1 MKKILAVLL
10 VFAMTM
16 ALALPAFAD
25 EPTTGGSTTGQTAGD
40 STINISGRYD
50 NTQQSQ
56 EAPVV
61 STDIVWDSTMKFTY
75 TKPSPGT
82 WNDQTHQYEGQTY
95 GGWDDTEKMPI
106 TVTNHSDVYINVALT
121 FAKTCNEDIY
131 GVFFTKDNT
140 GNYTPIIESNAFG
153 LESAVGKSKTEA
165 DSKVLYLGIE
175 GDPITNEGKIGTV
188 TVTIANATRKVST
201 AEEFMAA
208 AYGDSATGGHI
219 ILMND
224 IDIGDKPVYIQKEI
238 LIDLNGHKLTS
249 SSGWDTIYNL
259 NPNTIIKNG
268 TIENTGGAPL
278 IETAYGDSITIMDCT
293 LKSAGKVAMRVTLG
307 SNEDDAVIKLHN
319 VKIDTDRTDYW
330 LSLLVPDVYNGKCR
344 IELSGDIEDGTG
356 LILPREMTDAKSV
369 SGIAA
374 FDAHNTEFDLTQ
386 DHSSFLEI
394 TVGVGVY
401 LHFDP
406 TNYCDG
412 NSYNVS
418 SEDDGTYYVT
428 SK

>member
-75 TKPSPGT
+75 TKPNPGT
-82 WNDQTHQYEGQTY
+82 WNDQTHQYDGKTD
-95 GGWDDTEKMPI
+95 GGWDSTEKMPI
-106 TVTNHSDVYINVALT
+106 TVTNHSDVYINVALAFT
-121 FAKTCNEDIY
+121 KTCNENIS
-131 GVFFTKDNT
+131 GVFFTKDST
-140 GNYTPIIESNAFG
+140 GYYTPITGSEKFV
-153 LESAVGKSKTEA
+153 LDSAVGKSKTEA
-165 DSKVLYLGIE
+165 DSKVLYLGIN
-175 GDPITNEGKIGTV
+175 GDPIANEGKIGTV
-188 TVTIANATRKVST
+188 TVTIASATKKVST
-201 AEEFMAA
+201 AEEFVAA
-208 AYGDSATGGHI
+208 AHGDTATGRHI

-224 IDIGDKPVYIQKEI
+224 IDIGYNSVYIQKDI

-249 SSGWDTIYNL
+249 SRDWATIYNL

-268 TIENTGGAPL
+268 TIENTGGAPV
-278 IETAYGDSITIMDCT
+278 IETVYNSITIMDCT
-293 LKSAGKVAMRVTLG
+293 LKSTGKVTMHVALG

-319 VKIDTDRTDYW
+319 VKIDTGRTDYW
-330 LSLLVPDVYNGKCR
+330 FGLTVPDVYNGKCR

-356 LILPREMTDAKSV
+356 LILPHEMTDARSV

-374 FDAHNTEFDLTQ
+374 FDAHGTEFDLTQ

-401 LHFDP
+401 SHFDP

-418 SEDDGTYYVT
+418 SEGDGTYYVT

>member
-75 TKPSPGT
+75 TKPNPGT
-82 WNDQTHQYEGQTY
+82 WNDQTHQYDGQTY
-95 GGWDDTEKMPI
+95 GGWDSTEKMPI
-106 TVTNHSDVYINVALT
+106 TVTNHSDVSINVALT

-131 GVFFTKDNT
+131 GEFFTKDST
-140 GNYTPIIESNAFG
+140 GNYTLITGSEEF
-153 LESAVGKSKTEA
+153 LLDSAVGKSKTEA
-165 DSKVLYLGIE
+165 DSKVLYLGID
-175 GDPITNEGKIGTV
+175 GDPIANEGKIGTV
-188 TVTIANATRKVST
+188 TVTIASATRKVST

-208 AYGDSATGGHI
+208 AHGDTATGGHI

-224 IDIGDKPVYIQKEI
+224 IDIDDKCVYIQKDI
-238 LIDLNGHKLTS
+238 IIDLNGHKLTS
-249 SSGWDTIYNL
+249 SSGWGTIYNL
-259 NPNTIIKNG
+259 NSNTIIKNG
-268 TIENTGGAPL
+268 TIENTGGVPV
-278 IETAYGDSITIMDCT
+278 IGTVYSSITIMDCT
-293 LKSAGKVAMRVTLG
+293 LKNTGNLAMRAALG
-307 SNEDDAVIKLHN
+307 SNEDDVVIKLHN
-319 VKIDTDRTDYW
+319 VKIDTDQTDYW
-330 LSLLVPDVYNGKCR
+330 FSLTVLDVHNGKCR

-374 FDAHNTEFDLTQ
+374 FDAHNNEFDLTQ